1 VSITTMDQL
10 ASAIAASQDISFYK
24 ASMTSAAGF
33 WSSLWAEAGFPAAGS
48 LSIGNTANGLVPTD
62 ATAGAPV
69 IDAFGGGASGY
80 VGAWGCLSSATG
92 AVVVYDRVFHAGSF
106 VMSSLT
112 TLSLTSQ
119 PSYAGRVPGSNW
131 KECEIWIE
139 VNTVFSASAV
149 TLQVSYQDGDNAAQ
163 NTVVTGSLT
172 GYPTK
177 RMFPLSLANSTGV
190 QRINSVTIGGATNTG
205 TFNIVVLRRLVRSVV
220 ATANIGE
227 PRLDFFRTGGQTIF
241 ADSCLALMW
250 LGTGTSSGN
259 VFADCQIING

>member
-1 VSITTMDQL
+1 MAITTRDGL
-10 ASAIAASQDISFYK
+10 VAAVAASQDISFYK

-48 LSIGNTANGLVPTD
+48 LSVGNTANGLVPTD
-62 ATAGAPV
+62 ATAGAPL
-69 IDAFGGGASGY
+69 IDAFTGDTGYIGAFGG
-80 VGAWGCLSSATG
+80 LSSATG
-92 AVVVYDRVFHAGSF
+92 SLVLYDRIFHAGSF
-106 VMSSLT
+106 VMSALT
-112 TLSLTSQ
+112 TLNLASQ

-149 TLQVSYQDGDNAAQ
+149 TLQVNYQDGNNTAQ

-177 RMFPLSLANSTGV
+177 RMFPLALANNTGV
-190 QRINSVTIGGATNTG
+190 QRINSVTIAGATNTG
-205 TFNIVVLRRLVRSVV
+205 TFNIVVLRRLVRVSVPS
-220 ATANIGE
+220 ANIGE

-250 LGTGTSSGN
+250 LGTGTSSGT
-259 VFADCQIING
+259 VFADCQLING

>member
-1 VSITTMDQL
+1 MAITTMDGL
-10 ASAIAASQDISFYK
+10 AAAIAGSQDISFYK

-33 WSSLWAEAGFPAAGS
+33 WSSLWAEAGFPSAGS
-48 LSIGNTANGLVPTD
+48 LSIGNTTNGVVPTD
-62 ATAGAPV
+62 ATAGSPI
-69 IDAFGGGASGY
+69 IDAFGGGNTGY
-80 VGAWGCLSSATG
+80 IGAWGCISSATG
-92 AVVVYDRVFHAGSF
+92 TAVLYDRVFHAGSF

-112 TLSLTSQ
+112 TLNLTSQ
-119 PSYAGRVPGSNW
+119 PSYSGRVPNSNW
-131 KECEIWIE
+131 RECEIWIE

-149 TLQVSYQDGDNAAQ
+149 TLAVNYQDGSNSAQ
-163 NTVVTGSLT
+163 NTVTTGSLT

-177 RMFPLSLANSTGV
+177 RMFPLGLANDQGV

-205 TFNIVVLRRLVRSVV
+205 TFNIVVLRRLCRTTVP
-220 ATANIGE
+220 TANIGE

>member
-1 VSITTMDQL
+1 MALTTRDGL
-10 ASAIAASQDISFYK
+10 VAAIAASQDISFYK

-33 WSSLWAEAGFPAAGS
+33 WSSLWAEAGFPSAGS
-48 LSIGNTANGLVPTD
+48 LSIGNTANGVVPTD

-69 IDAFGGGASGY
+69 IDAFTGDTGY

-92 AVVVYDRVFHAGSF
+92 AVVLYDRVFHAGSF

-112 TLSLTSQ
+112 TLNLTSQ
-119 PSYAGRVPGSNW
+119 PSYASRVPGSNW
-131 KECEIWIE
+131 RECEIWIE

-149 TLQVSYQDGDNAAQ
+149 TLAVNYQDGNNAAQ
-163 NTVVTGSLT
+163 NTVTTGSLT

-177 RMFPLSLANSTGV
+177 RMFPLALANNTGV

-227 PRLDFFRTGGQTIF
+227 PRLDFFRTGGQIVF

-259 VFADCQIING
+259 VFGDCQIING